1 VRTTDN
7 WFGDNQ
13 DIPLKYLVP
22 SKETS
27 LSVEEMVK
35 NNPFCSHLSD
45 GQVKQLLTKSSA
57 QSIEA
62 GEVICTEGE
71 KADKVYLIVNGKVKV
86 YKTDSEGHETG
97 LAIIEKGNLFG
108 EMALFD
114 KGIRSASVMSIEP
127 CQLYIFRGDI
137 FLELVLG

>member
-1 VRTTDN
+1 
-7 WFGDNQ
+7 
-13 DIPLKYLVP
+13 
-22 SKETS
+22 
-27 LSVEEMVK
+27 M
-35 NNPFCSHLSD
+35 
-45 GQVKQLLTKSSA
+45 
-57 QSIEA
+57 
-62 GEVICTEGE
+62 ICAEGE

-127 CQLYIFRGDI
+127 CQLYIFRGNI